1 MGTSL
6 KDIAETLNL
15 SKTTV
20 SWVLSGRADEKGI
33 SAATQQRVSRCAQ
46 RLNYRPNLLARSLN
60 TGESGMIGL
69 ILPSISDS
77 FYSQVAREVE
87 MEVEE
92 HGYSLMIC
100 SSESE
105 PERENRM
112 IRLFRAK
119 QVDGLIIA
127 PTVRSGEEIRRLVD
141 ESFPFVVFDR
151 RFPKLDTHCVLID
164 NERSSYALVRRLTED
179 GFRRIAVI
187 TTNPHLETMD
197 ARRAGYGRALADS
210 GIAFDESLYGEV
222 EFAGYERNLPGVLD
236 RIFARDEGV
245 DGFFFTTHILAL
257 EAFRYTGE
265 LLGRALADV
274 VTVTSPEAIFLF
286 GGLSKAGKLIFE
298 PTQWYMEENM
308 LFVFKNKVKLL
319 PSGIQGKNAAIL
331 GASALIWQEAA
342 R

>member
-1 MGTSL
+1 
-6 KDIAETLNL
+6 
-15 SKTTV
+15 
-20 SWVLSGRADEKGI
+20 
-33 SAATQQRVSRCAQ
+33 
-46 RLNYRPNLLARSLN
+46 
-60 TGESGMIGL
+60 MIGL

-164 NERSSYALVRRLTED
+164 NERSSYALV
-179 GFRRIAVI
+179 
-187 TTNPHLETMD
+187 
-197 ARRAGYGRALADS
+197 
-210 GIAFDESLYGEV
+210 
-222 EFAGYERNLPGVLD
+222 D
-236 RIFARDEGV
+236 RKS
-245 DGFFFTTHILAL
+245 
-257 EAFRYTGE
+257 
-265 LLGRALADV
+265 V
-274 VTVTSPEAIFLF
+274 V
-286 GGLSKAGKLIFE
+286 
-298 PTQWYMEENM
+298 
-308 LFVFKNKVKLL
+308 
-319 PSGIQGKNAAIL
+319 
-331 GASALIWQEAA
+331 
-342 R
+342 

>member
-1 MGTSL
+1 
-6 KDIAETLNL
+6 
-15 SKTTV
+15 
-20 SWVLSGRADEKGI
+20 
-33 SAATQQRVSRCAQ
+33 
-46 RLNYRPNLLARSLN
+46 
-60 TGESGMIGL
+60 MIGL

-179 GFRRIAVI
+179 GFRQIAVI
-187 TTNPHLETMD
+187 TTNSHLETMD
-197 ARRAGYGRALADS
+197 ARRAGYGRALPMRVS
-210 GIAFDESLYGEV
+210 PSTRVCTGRWSSP
-222 EFAGYERNLPGVLD
+222 GYERNLPGVLD
-236 RIFARDEGV
+236 RISARDEGGGRV
-245 DGFFFTTHILAL
+245 F
-257 EAFRYTGE
+257 
-265 LLGRALADV
+265 LLR
-274 VTVTSPEAIFLF
+274 
-286 GGLSKAGKLIFE
+286 LIF
-298 PTQWYMEENM
+298 W
-308 LFVFKNKVKLL
+308 
-319 PSGIQGKNAAIL
+319 
-331 GASALIWQEAA
+331 

>member
-187 TTNPHLETMD
+187 TTNSHLETMD
-197 ARRAGYGRALADS
+197 ARRAGYGRALAD
-210 GIAFDESLYGEV
+210 
-222 EFAGYERNLPGVLD
+222 AGWWRCSRPRRTAV
-236 RIFARDEGV
+236 RR
-245 DGFFFTTHILAL
+245 
-257 EAFRYTGE
+257 R
-265 LLGRALADV
+265 
-274 VTVTSPEAIFLF
+274 
-286 GGLSKAGKLIFE
+286 
-298 PTQWYMEENM
+298 
-308 LFVFKNKVKLL
+308 
-319 PSGIQGKNAAIL
+319 
-331 GASALIWQEAA
+331 
-342 R
+342 

>member
-141 ESFPFVVFDR
+141 ESF
-151 RFPKLDTHCVLID
+151 
-164 NERSSYALVRRLTED
+164 ALV
-179 GFRRIAVI
+179 
-187 TTNPHLETMD
+187 
-197 ARRAGYGRALADS
+197 
-210 GIAFDESLYGEV
+210 
-222 EFAGYERNLPGVLD
+222 VLD
-236 RIFARDEGV
+236 RPIPKLATPCVLV
-245 DGFFFTTHILAL
+245 DK
-257 EAFRYTGE
+257 ER
-265 LLGRALADV
+265 
-274 VTVTSPEAIFLF
+274 TS
-286 GGLSKAGKLIFE
+286 
-298 PTQWYMEENM
+298 
-308 LFVFKNKVKLL
+308 
-319 PSGIQGKNAAIL
+319 
-331 GASALIWQEAA
+331 
-342 R
+342 

>member
-187 TTNPHLETMD
+187 TTNSHLETMD
-197 ARRAGYGRALADS
+197 ARRAGYGRALADA

-222 EFAGYERNLPGVLD
+222 EFARIRAELARRARPHFRAGRGRGRVFLYDSYSGAGGFPILPRPGSRHQRRLRAGLYSRGSFHVGARARHACGPDAGRTD
-236 RIFARDEGV
+236 RTRVGP
-245 DGFFFTTHILAL
+245 
-257 EAFRYTGE
+257 Y
-265 LLGRALADV
+265 
-274 VTVTSPEAIFLF
+274 
-286 GGLSKAGKLIFE
+286 
-298 PTQWYMEENM
+298 
-308 LFVFKNKVKLL
+308 
-319 PSGIQGKNAAIL
+319 AA
-331 GASALIWQEAA
+331 
-342 R
+342 

>member
-1 MGTSL
+1 M
-6 KDIAETLNL
+6 LNL

-33 SAATQQRVSRCAQ
+33 SVATQQRVSRCAQ

-119 QVDGLIIA
+119 QVDGLIMA
-127 PTVRSGEEIRRLVD
+127 PTVRSGEEIRRLID

-164 NERSSYALVRRLTED
+164 NERSSYALVRRLTEN

-197 ARRAGYGRALADS
+197 CRRAGYARALADA
-210 GIAFDESLYGEV
+210 GLAVDESL
-222 EFAGYERNLPGVLD
+222 
-236 RIFARDEGV
+236 
-245 DGFFFTTHILAL
+245 
-257 EAFRYTGE
+257 
-265 LLGRALADV
+265 
-274 VTVTSPEAIFLF
+274 
-286 GGLSKAGKLIFE
+286 
-298 PTQWYMEENM
+298 
-308 LFVFKNKVKLL
+308 
-319 PSGIQGKNAAIL
+319 
-331 GASALIWQEAA
+331 
-342 R
+342 

>member
-33 SAATQQRVSRCAQ
+33 SAATQQRV
-46 RLNYRPNLLARSLN
+46 NYRPNLLARSLN

-127 PTVRSGEEIRRLVD
+127 PSVPARRS
-141 ESFPFVVFDR
+141 VVWSTS
-151 RFPKLDTHCVLID
+151 RFLSSCSTAAS
-164 NERSSYALVRRLTED
+164 RSSI
-179 GFRRIAVI
+179 RIAC
-187 TTNPHLETMD
+187 
-197 ARRAGYGRALADS
+197 
-210 GIAFDESLYGEV
+210 
-222 EFAGYERNLPGVLD
+222 
-236 RIFARDEGV
+236 
-245 DGFFFTTHILAL
+245 
-257 EAFRYTGE
+257 
-265 LLGRALADV
+265 
-274 VTVTSPEAIFLF
+274 
-286 GGLSKAGKLIFE
+286 
-298 PTQWYMEENM
+298 
-308 LFVFKNKVKLL
+308 
-319 PSGIQGKNAAIL
+319 
-331 GASALIWQEAA
+331 
-342 R
+342 

>member
-46 RLNYRPNLLARSLN
+46 QLNYRPNLLARSLN

-187 TTNPHLETMD
+187 TTNPHLETME
-197 ARRAGYGRALADS
+197 ARRAGYGRALADA
-210 GIAFDESLYGEV
+210 GIAFVESLYGEV

-236 RIFARDEGV
+236 RIFARDGGV

-257 EAFRYTGE
+257 AAFRYFHDRGVDINDGYGLACIHEVPFMSVLAPGMHVARMPVGRIGRESVRMLLEDMRRRKSAGE
-265 LLGRALADV
+265 VPPAE
-274 VTVTSPEAIFLF
+274 TVELECELCFR
-286 GGLSKAGKLIFE
+286 G
-298 PTQWYMEENM
+298 
-308 LFVFKNKVKLL
+308 
-319 PSGIQGKNAAIL
+319 
-331 GASALIWQEAA
+331 
-342 R
+342 

>member
-46 RLNYRPNLLARSLN
+46 QLNYRPNLLARSLN

-105 PERENRM
+105 PERE
-112 IRLFRAK
+112 
-119 QVDGLIIA
+119 
-127 PTVRSGEEIRRLVD
+127 
-141 ESFPFVVFDR
+141 
-151 RFPKLDTHCVLID
+151 
-164 NERSSYALVRRLTED
+164 
-179 GFRRIAVI
+179 
-187 TTNPHLETMD
+187 
-197 ARRAGYGRALADS
+197 
-210 GIAFDESLYGEV
+210 
-222 EFAGYERNLPGVLD
+222 
-236 RIFARDEGV
+236 
-245 DGFFFTTHILAL
+245 
-257 EAFRYTGE
+257 TG
-265 LLGRALADV
+265 
-274 VTVTSPEAIFLF
+274 
-286 GGLSKAGKLIFE
+286 
-298 PTQWYMEENM
+298 
-308 LFVFKNKVKLL
+308 
-319 PSGIQGKNAAIL
+319 
-331 GASALIWQEAA
+331 
-342 R
+342 